1 VDALAGDAG
10 GNPWMADLAQ
20 DEVANQP
27 APPLP
32 AADDADAMAEW
43 YRGQE
48 EAGGGDKPEKKRF
61 RRK

>member
-1 VDALAGDAG
+1 
-10 GNPWMADLAQ
+10 MADLAQ

-48 EAGGGDKPEKKRF
+48 EATDKGEKHKRF
-61 RRK
+61 GRKK